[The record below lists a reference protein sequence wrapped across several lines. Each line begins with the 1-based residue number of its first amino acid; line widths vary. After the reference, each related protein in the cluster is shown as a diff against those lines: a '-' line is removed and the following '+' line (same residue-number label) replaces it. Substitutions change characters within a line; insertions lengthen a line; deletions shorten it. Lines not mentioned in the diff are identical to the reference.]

1 MSFPVA
7 RAVSAISVLG
17 LLVASSATV
26 FAADAQ
32 IRARITELRVNPA
45 ENAKAVVKLGKG
57 REVSVL
63 GKSGD
68 GQWVKIS
75 TQLERADDLIKF
87 EGWVDASAVT
97 GDAIASAPTAKSNAK
112 SNAKAEP
119 ASSNADL
126 SWVTEEP
133 AASAASDVAA
143 GDNSWDNTPAP
154 AAKPAASASSSDSWG
169 SDTSTPAPAASSSAG
184 EDWGT
189 DSSSSGSSSSGS
201 TDGW

>member
-112 SNAKAEP
+112 AEP

>member
-7 RAVSAISVLG
+7 RAVSALSVLG
-17 LLVASSATV
+17 LLVASSTTV
-26 FAADAQ
+26 LAADAQ

-57 REVSVL
+57 REVSIL

-112 SNAKAEP
+112 AEP

-133 AASAASDVAA
+133 ATSSASDVAA
-143 GDNSWDNTPAP
+143 GDNSWDNTPVP
-154 AAKPAASASSSDSWG
+154 AAKPAASASSNDSWG
-169 SDTSTPAPAASSSAG
+169 SDTSTPAPASSASAG

-189 DSSSSGSSSSGS
+189 DSSTSGSSSSGS